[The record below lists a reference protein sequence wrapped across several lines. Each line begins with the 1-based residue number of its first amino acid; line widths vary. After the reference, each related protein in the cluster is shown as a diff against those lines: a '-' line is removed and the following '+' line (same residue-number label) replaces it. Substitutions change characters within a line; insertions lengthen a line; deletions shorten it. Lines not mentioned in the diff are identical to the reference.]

1 MFVYCNFLV
10 LLSTTVCSQN
20 VNKQNVNIADET
32 LTDYSFLSRYHYT
45 KSKNY
50 LKRRYRIRHWI
61 LMFIGTPCI
70 LWQNW
75 IWRIVII
82 LVSYTWWGGE
92 TPASFPNFSAESLMD
107 STSILAKADV
117 KCRLSWA
124 QFFWNV
130 IKITNMV
137 PHETWNS
144 LKCIF
149 PYLSCLIP
157 KRILRNKIWQAFYSK
172 INFKVKYNWVKEQ
185 NKLQKVFFYT
195 VYGRLHSPTIYQHR
209 RTREIYMYVWYID
222 TTFYISKFKNF

>member
-1 MFVYCNFLV
+1 M
-10 LLSTTVCSQN
+10 
-20 VNKQNVNIADET
+20 NIADET

-61 LMFIGTPCI
+61 PMFIGTPCI

-92 TPASFPNFSAESLMD
+92 TPASFPSFSDESLMD

-130 IKITNMV
+130 IRITYGV
-137 PHETWNS
+137 SHETWQLVNS
-144 LKCIF
+144 LKCIL
-149 PYLSCLIP
+149 PSLSCLFYS
-157 KRILRNKIWQAFYSK
+157 ILRIKIWQSFYCK
-172 INFKVKYNWVKEQ
+172 INLKINYIWVKDFF
-185 NKLQKVFFYT
+185 NKITCKKSLIFFI
-195 VYGRLHSPTIYQHR
+195 H
-209 RTREIYMYVWYID
+209 
-222 TTFYISKFKNF
+222 